1 MPKVN
6 SLQTSTQNVFKNNRD
21 RDRAINGMWRAA
33 RTAPMF
39 CKEADNGKKMYTRLI
54 NPNAYKIAVSGACA
68 AASGELDSEL
78 ASFGMNALSDSK
90 NSPFTCSLSV
100 GAAFQLEQ
108 FLASVVQEIVHKNKI
123 IRTGIKKHSRN
134 EKQMTKIAIQMVKE
148 SIFDPANGV
157 PSSTTV
163 LPMMMVRKKKNQ
175 KTSAGEEEAK
185 DPVVEEEKE
194 EDEDEDEDGEDENE
208 ENEENEE

>member
-1 MPKVN
+1 MPKVS

-21 RDRAINGMWRAA
+21 RDRAINGMWRSA

-39 CKEADNGKKMYTRLI
+39 CKDTENGKKMYTRLI

-78 ASFGMNALSDSK
+78 ASFGMNALPDSK

-108 FLASVVQEIVHKNKI
+108 FLASVVQEIIHKNKI
-123 IRTGIKKHSRN
+123 IRTGIRKHSRN

-148 SIFDPANGV
+148 AIFDPANGV

-175 KTSAGEEEAK
+175 KTSAGDEEAK
-185 DPVVEEEKE
+185 DPVAEDEKE
-194 EDEDEDEDGEDENE
+194 EDENEEDGEDGEDENE
-208 ENEENEE
+208 E